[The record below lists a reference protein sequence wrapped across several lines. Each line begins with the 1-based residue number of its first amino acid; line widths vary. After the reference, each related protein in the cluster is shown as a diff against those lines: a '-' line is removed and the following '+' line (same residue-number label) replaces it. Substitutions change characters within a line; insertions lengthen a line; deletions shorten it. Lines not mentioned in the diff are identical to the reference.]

1 MSKGFEF
8 KLDYAGIG
16 ELMKSTE
23 MQNVLISFA
32 EQVAGRAGD
41 GYSVYVGPTRANVSV
56 ETKSEAAKRDNYEN
70 NTLEKVIR

>member
-1 MSKGFEF
+1 MSKGFVF
-8 KLDYAGIG
+8 KLDRAGVG
-16 ELMKSTE
+16 QLMKSSE
-23 MQNVLISFA
+23 MQNVLISYA
-32 EQVAGRAGD
+32 KQVADRAGD